1 MTLDLAAIDRE
12 LDALAAGLAV
22 SEERARAGAETDL
35 VAVDAALAELESG
48 VFVVAPRAP
57 QRAAVLRP
65 ATVRPVAVPAPLEPV
80 EVEEPS
86 SLEPL
91 PVEASSSLD
100 LLPVEEPPLSLDLLP
115 EEAPVSLDLLPVEEA
130 PVSLD
135 LLPVEETPLALDLLP
150 VEAPLSE
157 ASLFGDEESTGLL
170 MDISLPD
177 EFAEAP
183 ALAASAPL
191 GEDAL
196 FGDEPAFPEPAAEDL
211 GGLDFEDSG
220 QRVSVPDDL
229 AALLE
234 GELDPSE
241 FGPPT
246 PRASYLP
253 EPAADADADADSD
266 ADPDADPDAEASDV
280 AFDDGDVEL
289 MVDDAEL
296 YGAPDGTEPLPST
309 DTSLSTPP
317 APEGAEVDPAGGG
330 EKKGFFRKIFG
341 K

>member
-100 LLPVEEPPLSLDLLP
+100 LLPVEEPPL
-115 EEAPVSLDLLPVEEA
+115 SLDLLPVEEA

-266 ADPDADPDAEASDV
+266 ADSDADPDAEASDV

-309 DTSLSTPP
+309 DTSLSVPP
-317 APEGAEVDPAGGG
+317 AAEGADVEPAEGG

>member
-12 LDALAAGLAV
+12 LDALATGLAV
-22 SEERARAGAETDL
+22 GEARARVGGATDL

-48 VFVVAPRAP
+48 VFVVAPRTP
-57 QRAAVLRP
+57 QRAAVARP
-65 ATVRPVAVPAPLEPV
+65 LTVRPVRAPLVAEPA

-115 EEAPVSLDLLPVEEA
+115 EEAPLSLDLLPVEEA
-130 PVSLD
+130 P
-135 LLPVEETPLALDLLP
+135 LALDLLP
-150 VEAPLSE
+150 VEEPLSE

-183 ALAASAPL
+183 ALVASAPL
-191 GEDAL
+191 AEDAL
-196 FGDEPAFPEPAAEDL
+196 FGDELAFPESAAEDL
-211 GGLDFEDSG
+211 GGLDFQDSG

-234 GELDPSE
+234 GELDPNE

-253 EPAADADADADSD
+253 EPAADA
-266 ADPDADPDAEASDV
+266 DAEASDV

-296 YGAPDGTEPLPST
+296 YGAPDGTEPLPAT
-309 DTSLSTPP
+309 DTSLSVPP
-317 APEGAEVDPAGGG
+317 AAEGAEVEPGEGG